1 MAKDYRA
8 ARIKRGLARAQKAH
22 ERAAKSAP
30 QISNGNSDKQPDN
43 TPLIPLNAKQKS
55 YLKALNKDDQIITLG
70 LAGTG
75 KTYIPSAWASD
86 QLRDKKVER
95 IVLSRPAVSVEEEHG
110 FLPGN
115 MGEKIAPWVRPFT
128 DVMEKR
134 LGTANF
140 KKAMASKAIEV
151 VPIAYMRGLTFDNA
165 IVILDEAQNCT
176 YKQLKMFLTR
186 IGKNSKVIINGDI
199 KQTDLTQESGLAI
212 IIKMIK
218 EQDIPV
224 DIIEFTK
231 EDIVRSGICALWADA
246 FEKYEDANPQ

>member
-8 ARIKRGLARAQKAH
+8 ARVKRGLARSQKAR

-30 QISNGNSDKQPDN
+30 PVSNNNSDKQPDA

-75 KTYIPSAWASD
+75 KTYLPSAWSAD

-110 FLPGN
+110 FLPGS
-115 MGEKIAPWVRPFT
+115 MADKIAPWVRPFT

-134 LGTANF
+134 LGTVNF

-151 VPIAYMRGLTFDNA
+151 VPIAYMRGLTFDNS

-186 IGKNSKVIINGDI
+186 VGKNSKVIINGDI

-212 IIKMIK
+212 LVSMIK
-218 EQDIPV
+218 ELNLPV

-231 EDIVRSGICALWADA
+231 EDVVRSGICQLWADA
-246 FEKYEDANPQ
+246 FEYWESK